1 MTVMEAENVRE
12 QKVNMVTEEKK
23 TYETKSEIQVIINCR
38 EEKNGLDYFLP
49 FRTPAVLR
57 DTSDIANTRPLIN
70 ANMYTTAHR
79 PQHCFTH
86 SLTHSLPAAAMKNMI

>member
-23 TYETKSEIQVIINCR
+23 TYETKSEIQIIMNCR

-86 SLTHSLPAAAMKNMI
+86 SLTHCRLLQ

>member
-23 TYETKSEIQVIINCR
+23 TYETKSEIQIIMNCR

-86 SLTHSLPAAAMKNMI
+86 SPHCRLLQ